1 MSRVSLEPS
10 FWQSLVWEHLPR
22 TWALCSARNEEE
34 FGFRHS
40 VLVVKV
46 NVSSKGGCYCQIET
60 FTCHVSTTKCISED
74 SVCKCFRG
82 FGLET
87 EKFCCHPRA
96 PLSAPPHPRI
106 CPHSSGIQKSKP
118 SESQLLKW
126 YSHFLHF
133 LKFYWYEYSPSK
145 TCIVLTVFG
154 DLNALYLS
162 ASRRHLSCILFWQ
175 SLPFSC
181 SSLFYSNSQVIGL
194 ATKFVQIFS
203 WWNVYYPRLY
213 SGPFLYNLFFSQQPE

>member
-1 MSRVSLEPS
+1 MWFWLLGWEDPLEKEITTHSRFLPGKFHGQRSLSGYRPCGHKKSNTTEQLNNNKCS
-10 FWQSLVWEHLPR
+10 FGN
-22 TWALCSARNEEE
+22 T
-34 FGFRHS
+34 
-40 VLVVKV
+40 
-46 NVSSKGGCYCQIET
+46 
-60 FTCHVSTTKCISED
+60 
-74 SVCKCFRG
+74 
-82 FGLET
+82 
-87 EKFCCHPRA
+87 
-96 PLSAPPHPRI
+96 
-106 CPHSSGIQKSKP
+106 GIQKSKP

-194 ATKFVQIFS
+194 AKKFVQIFS